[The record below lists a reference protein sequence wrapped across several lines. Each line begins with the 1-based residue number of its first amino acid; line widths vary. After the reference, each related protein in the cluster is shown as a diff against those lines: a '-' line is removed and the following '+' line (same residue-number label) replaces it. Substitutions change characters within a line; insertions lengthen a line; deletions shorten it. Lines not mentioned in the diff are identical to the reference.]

1 MVAASVACCC
11 CSLEAHVPDVCRK
24 NVTLRAEEE
33 VELSPEIVALLIL
46 LGGIVAAIV
55 FTLVIVVAV
64 DPSDANPRTGSEG
77 EKEEKRE
84 TEKS

>member
-11 CSLEAHVPDVCRK
+11 CSPEGQVPGIRRKDV
-24 NVTLRAEEE
+24 TPRAEEE
-33 VELSPEIVALLIL
+33 VELSPEIVALLVL
-46 LGGIVAAIV
+46 LGGVVAAVV

-64 DPSDANPRTGSEG
+64 DPSDANPRSGNEG
-77 EKEEKRE
+77 EEERE

>member
-24 NVTLRAEEE
+24 NVTPRAEEE
-33 VELSPEIVALLIL
+33 GELSAEIVALLIL
-46 LGGIVAAIV
+46 LGGIVAAVV

-64 DPSDANPRTGSEG
+64 DPSDANSRSGNEG
-77 EKEEKRE
+77 EKEDVRE
-84 TEKS
+84 SDRS

>member
-1 MVAASVACCC
+1 M
-11 CSLEAHVPDVCRK
+11 SLG
-24 NVTLRAEEE
+24 
-33 VELSPEIVALLIL
+33 IVALLIL
-46 LGGIVAAIV
+46 LGGIVAAVV

-64 DPSDANPRTGSEG
+64 DPSDANPRTGNEG